1 MSEEIDDECD
11 DTEDIMSAT
20 QEMIDN
26 ITYRNCELHDENDKL
41 KSECERLRGELDGV
55 RAHMNACRSLTH
67 CPSDEVLYEHLK
79 AFFTGGLVFQQPQA
93 TVGPQEGGA

>member
-41 KSECERLRGELDGV
+41 KAEVERLRAVFHAAEGV
-55 RAHMNACRSLTH
+55 LSGLEYLPLEHGSLLHRTLK
-67 CPSDEVLYEHLK
+67 ETVYEYRK
-79 AFFTGGLVFQQPQA
+79 FMDKRK
-93 TVGPQEGGA
+93 EGGA